1 MIEQTTANATRASST
16 AQEEPP
22 QSRRL
27 VTSLLLRQETTL
39 AVVIVL
45 IGVFVELRNSR
56 FTSVAN
62 LTQIL
67 QSTVIYFVM
76 ACGAAL
82 LMIGGGLDF
91 SVGSVFT
98 LGGITTAWTLVHGV
112 AWPAAIALG
121 IGAGSIVG
129 VINNLIISRLHVPPI
144 IATLGTF
151 FIILGL
157 NVQITGGTDILPLPT
172 SFQQLGQTK
181 VLGVSVMI
189 LYALAV
195 GVVFWFILQMTRF
208 GVNVRALGGNRE
220 AAIGNG
226 VRVQRLDR
234 ALYVLAAGMAAL
246 AGIIYAAQV
255 GSGQVEA
262 GGASTT
268 LQVVTV
274 VLIGGTSLFGGL
286 GSITGVA
293 IGAILLSEIQDG
305 LIVANIPPQY
315 NNVVTGTILI
325 CAVAFDYLRRN
336 RLYRR

>member
-1 MIEQTTANATRASST
+1 MTATATQATST
-16 AQEEPP
+16 PQEKPP
-22 QSRRL
+22 QSRSL
-27 VTSLLLRQETTL
+27 VTSVVLRQETTL
-39 AVVIVL
+39 AVIIIL
-45 IGVFVELRNSR
+45 IGVFVELRNST

-62 LTQIL
+62 LTHIL

-121 IGAGSIVG
+121 IGAGIIVG

-157 NVQITGGTDILPLPT
+157 NVRITGGTDILPLPT

-208 GVNVRALGGNRE
+208 GVNVRALGGSGKPRSATASGFN
-220 AAIGNG
+220 
-226 VRVQRLDR
+226 DWT
-234 ALYVLAAGMAAL
+234 VLSTSW
-246 AGIIYAAQV
+246 Q
-255 GSGQVEA
+255 GSGCS
-262 GGASTT
+262 GGHHLKWMASP
-268 LQVVTV
+268 VW
-274 VLIGGTSLFGGL
+274 S
-286 GSITGVA
+286 
-293 IGAILLSEIQDG
+293 QDG
-305 LIVANIPPQY
+305 VICNRRILQESCEAN
-315 NNVVTGTILI
+315 
-325 CAVAFDYLRRN
+325 LRQGRGSEGSGGS
-336 RLYRR
+336 LQLESRRKGAPRDRHLRGRRS